1 MLKHEEMIENVH
13 RRIAQ
18 YEEEKKMKQ
27 KIEDIVVGLIVAG
40 IIVGSLLAVSAV
52 EFAGVAAGL

>member
-18 YEEEKKMKQ
+18 YEEEKKMKHS
-27 KIEDIVVGLIVAG
+27 KIKNILYLYSFLYFLV
-40 IIVGSLLAVSAV
+40 
-52 EFAGVAAGL
+52 